1 MTLTLLLDLDGT
13 LLDNSME
20 TFVPAYSQALS
31 KHLAARAKPEAM
43 LTALMAGTRQMMA
56 NLNPT
61 RTLRETFAAEFYPA
75 LGLDPDELAPVLE
88 QFYDEVFPALASKT
102 APCPAAVSFVEWAFA
117 QGYRVAVATSPLFPR
132 KAIEHR
138 LRWAGL
144 PPEKYPFALISS
156 YETFHFAKPQPAYYA
171 EFLAR
176 LGWPEGPVVMVGND
190 VEQDLIPAKQLGL
203 GTYWVGETFTSDF
216 NPTGRGTLADLR
228 PWLENTDLSVLEPV
242 FASPAALPPLLLST
256 PAALR
261 ILLADFPRQAWTHR
275 PAADAWCVTEILC
288 HLRDSEREVDQP
300 RYDLILREADPFIP
314 GVNTDGWADERGYIQ
329 QDGEPALCE
338 FTRARLET
346 LETLNGLDSDQ
357 WSRKCRHAIFGPTSL
372 LELVAFTAEHD
383 RLHIRQ
389 LLEVMKS

>member
-1 MTLTLLLDLDGT
+1 MTLTFLLDLDDT
-13 LLDNSME
+13 LLNTDME
-20 TFVPAYSQALS
+20 SFIPAYLQALS
-31 KHLAARAKPEAM
+31 KHLAARTTPEVM
-43 LTALMAGTRQMMA
+43 LPALIAGTRRMMA
-56 NLNPT
+56 NLDPAK
-61 RTLRETFAAEFYPA
+61 TLRDAFAAEFYPS
-75 LGLDPDELAPVLE
+75 LGLDADELAPVLE
-88 QFYDEVFPALASKT
+88 QFYDEVFPTLASKT
-102 APCPAAVSFVEWAFA
+102 TPRPEAVPCVEWAFA
-117 QGYRVAVATSPLFPR
+117 QGYRVAIATNPLFPR

-176 LGWPEGPVVMVGND
+176 LGWPEGPVLMVGND
-190 VEQDLIPAKQLGL
+190 VELDLIPAKQLGL
-203 GTYWVGETFTSDF
+203 ATYWMAETFANDF
-216 NPTGRGTLADLR
+216 EATGRGTLRDLR
-228 PWLENTDLSVLEPV
+228 PWLERTDLSALEPV

-261 ILLADFPRQAWTHR
+261 TMLADFPRQAWTRR

-288 HLRDSEREVDQP
+288 HLRDSERDVDHP
-300 RYDLILREADPFIP
+300 RYELILGESNPFIP
-314 GVNTDGWADERGYIQ
+314 AVDTDGWAEARSYIEQ
-329 QDGEPALCE
+329 EGESALRD
-338 FTRARLET
+338 FTRARLQT
-346 LETLNGLDSDQ
+346 LETLNGLDLAQ

-389 LLEVMKS
+389 MLDVLIS